1 LNMKPGKEN
10 TLYPKLGG
18 TLDQACQRFAQGL
31 GAHGAVIILYRGMNE
46 LAEIAMTFAP
56 ELKMDASVF
65 ERFTDGILNDT
76 YSASITTPNR
86 ACLMLAEATHAECVM
101 FVVIDREG
109 AARLAV
115 SHPQPKDFVAA
126 FTLGISKEIRA
137 MN

>member
-1 LNMKPGKEN
+1 
-10 TLYPKLGG
+10 
-18 TLDQACQRFAQGL
+18 
-31 GAHGAVIILYRGMNE
+31 
-46 LAEIAMTFAP
+46 
-56 ELKMDASVF
+56 MDASVF